1 MADELKPVPPHE
13 VANFDG
19 ELMHVYPSSRA
30 VAIETADAFFVL
42 RVRIDPADGR
52 AFPTVTEIRKDM
64 LVQT

>member
-1 MADELKPVPPHE
+1 MALEQLRTIYTFEGVPVRISQP
-13 VANFDG
+13 DC
-19 ELMHVYPSSRA
+19 A